1 MAHRAREEGIGM
13 YELKPCPFC
22 GTVPRIGVTE
32 PTFGEPRYFV
42 ECEGTGCKVVAYT
55 PNEYETALEA
65 AEAWNAR
72 ACDRVSAAS
81 GLKPCPFC
89 GGEAKLL
96 HVGAGRI
103 VKCGS
108 CGAST
113 SFAAENPAKEWNRR
127 AGRE

>member
-1 MAHRAREEGIGM
+1 M

-22 GTVPRIGVTE
+22 GTVPRMGVTE

-72 ACDRVSAAS
+72 ACDLSLIHISEPTR
-81 GLKPCPFC
+81 
-89 GGEAKLL
+89 
-96 HVGAGRI
+96 H
-103 VKCGS
+103 
-108 CGAST
+108 
-113 SFAAENPAKEWNRR
+113 
-127 AGRE
+127 

>member
-1 MAHRAREEGIGM
+1 MSE
-13 YELKPCPFC
+13 ELKPCPFC
-22 GTVPRIGVTE
+22 GTVPKMGTSELMNGR
-32 PTFGEPRYFV
+32 PRYFV
-42 ECEGTGCKVVAYT
+42 ECEGNGCVMRAYT
-55 PNEYETALEA
+55 ANDYETPLEA
-65 AEAWNAR
+65 VEAWNRR

-89 GGEAKLL
+89 GGKAKLL

-127 AGRE
+127 AGGDWK

>member
-1 MAHRAREEGIGM
+1 M
-13 YELKPCPFC
+13 YGLKPCPFC
-22 GTVPRIGVTE
+22 GTVPRMGVTE

-42 ECEGTGCKVVAYT
+42 ECEGIGCKVVAYT
-55 PNEYETALEA
+55 PNEYGTALEA

-72 ACDRVSAAS
+72 ACDREGAAS

-103 VKCGS
+103 VICGS

-127 AGRE
+127 AGGDWK

>member
-1 MAHRAREEGIGM
+1 MSEK
-13 YELKPCPFC
+13 LKPCPFC
-22 GTVPRIGVTE
+22 GTVPRMGVTE
-32 PTFGEPRYFV
+32 LTCGRPGYFV
-42 ECEGTGCKVVAYT
+42 DCEESGCKAIACT
-55 PNEYETALEA
+55 ANRYETALEA
-65 AEAWNAR
+65 AEAWNMRAR
-72 ACDRVSAAS
+72 DRVSEAG

-127 AGRE
+127 AGGSLK

>member
-1 MAHRAREEGIGM
+1 MGEIKLA
-13 YELKPCPFC
+13 PCPFC
-22 GTVPRIGVTE
+22 GTVPRMGVTE

-42 ECEGTGCKVVAYT
+42 ECDGVGCKVVAST
-55 PNEYETALEA
+55 SNEYETALEA

-72 ACDRVSAAS
+72 ACDRVGAAS